1 MTAQTSSSGQL
12 RQTGDFS
19 TLQFISLTCVVCT
32 AFSSQMVMPLWVGAV
47 VDHYALSKSIVGTI
61 TALEMATVAIVS
73 VAMAIR
79 VQKFPPIVT
88 VFVGMACLVVGNLL
102 SALIQDPVGLS
113 LCRLVV
119 GIGKG
124 IVVTI
129 SFSMAAGTQHPT
141 RTFAV
146 LNACY
151 ALFSMLFFLA
161 VPPVI
166 AAAGASG
173 VFLLLSGVVAA
184 SLLCLAKYPRHR
196 LQATELGDL
205 RLSSIERF
213 GLITFVALIMLW
225 IGHNAIWTFVE
236 RLGLRLDL
244 TPTEIGQVLSLAAFI
259 TIGGPTLA
267 RLVDMRFGQT
277 APIVAAIAIKL
288 LVVVMLIYLSFQWVF
303 TVMVPV
309 FLFMALFMLPYFMGL
324 LAKADPA
331 GRLTAAA
338 SAAMTMGGALGALF
352 GGWTADAAGYGGLGW
367 LAAVYL
373 MLAMALMILVA
384 MRLRGSAAGRPVAN

>member
-1 MTAQTSSSGQL
+1 
-12 RQTGDFS
+12 
-19 TLQFISLTCVVCT
+19 
-32 AFSSQMVMPLWVGAV
+32 MPLWVGAV

-173 VFLLLSGVVAA
+173 KMFDEVTAEDFDRANRLNLTGTFLLARAAAERMNAGGSIVLYSSMYGVVSPNPGNYPGDMPPNPIEYGVGKAGINQMVRYMAGHYGRRAIRVNAVTPGPFPHPGVVDEHPAFIANLDRATMLGRIGRRHETAGAVAFLLSDAA
-184 SLLCLAKYPRHR
+184 SYV
-196 LQATELGDL
+196 T
-205 RLSSIERF
+205 
-213 GLITFVALIMLW
+213 
-225 IGHNAIWTFVE
+225 
-236 RLGLRLDL
+236 
-244 TPTEIGQVLSLAAFI
+244 GQVLGI
-259 TIGGPTLA
+259 
-267 RLVDMRFGQT
+267 D
-277 APIVAAIAIKL
+277 
-288 LVVVMLIYLSFQWVF
+288 
-303 TVMVPV
+303 
-309 FLFMALFMLPYFMGL
+309 
-324 LAKADPA
+324 
-331 GRLTAAA
+331 
-338 SAAMTMGGALGALF
+338 
-352 GGWTADAAGYGGLGW
+352 GGWTAW
-367 LAAVYL
+367 
-373 MLAMALMILVA
+373 
-384 MRLRGSAAGRPVAN
+384 